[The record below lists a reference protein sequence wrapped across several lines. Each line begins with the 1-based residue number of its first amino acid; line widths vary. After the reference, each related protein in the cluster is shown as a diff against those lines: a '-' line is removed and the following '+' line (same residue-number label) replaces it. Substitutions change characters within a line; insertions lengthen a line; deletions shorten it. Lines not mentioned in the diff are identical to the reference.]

1 MSNMKLM
8 QKYNHSAAPLTISPE
23 CIEVVLFG
31 GKQKRFG
38 SPIADTTVLR
48 FGKFLN
54 LCSIQLKS
62 MTAIVIVL

>member
-1 MSNMKLM
+1 MSM
-8 QKYNHSAAPLTISPE
+8 QRWGHSAAPHTISPE

-31 GKQKRFG
+31 GQQELLG
-38 SPIADTTVLR
+38 QPIANTTVLR

-54 LCSIQLKS
+54 PCSIQLKS

>member
-8 QKYNHSAAPLTISPE
+8 QRYNHSAASHTISPG

-31 GKQKRFG
+31 GQQKLYG

-48 FGKFLN
+48 FGKFLF
-54 LCSIQLKS
+54 LCIQLEN
-62 MTAIVIVL
+62 IVIVPN

>member
-8 QKYNHSAAPLTISPE
+8 QRYEHSAAPLTISPE

-31 GKQKRFG
+31 GQQEIG
-38 SPIADTTVLR
+38 GPPIADTTVLR

-54 LCSIQLKS
+54 LCHIQLKS